1 MTETTGPQVV
11 LIACDGMDSTVTA
24 YDLTSR
30 VIGVTPAVRCHCDP
44 KFTFCVTTKD
54 AREGDHP
61 LGSANQQGAQCRR
74 GTEAHMSPNG
84 IYWMNYAISI
94 GQRASHSGRR
104 VGVALVSEHDELIC
118 SAFEGE
124 VRGASWYRTLRS
136 KMQELGL
143 PSAHSA
149 YLTINTL
156 SADCSFEL
164 GELLKEVRVDR
175 VCVGLP
181 DPALTRYL
189 DDDPVTARGLVH
201 RFPDDLQREIL
212 EQNRDFYAASEQ
224 NIECNLHYSTHRISE
239 AVAARLKSSGFAL
252 SRSDVN
258 ANRGRIALASL
269 ICQRYGVEDK
279 EADRA
284 VSDALSGS
292 FDAKYGSY
300 DYAYDARAANSR
312 WTDDFKSVH
321 RRSSTPPLS
330 AVSILNVGVGAGYEA
345 VALFSNCPQ
354 ITFVDIAERG
364 LAKIRERIPSSR
376 TVVSSAEDLSALP
389 ENSYDLYV
397 SLRTYNSSFFD
408 TTAAVREAHRVLKPG
423 AVIIVS
429 VANGF
434 LHPERGCV
442 VPGLI
447 IPGTDFVDIYRGM
460 DTANLIGAELDRAGF
475 KDIRTFPTNG
485 EIYLSAVAA

>member
-1 MTETTGPQVV
+1 
-11 LIACDGMDSTVTA
+11 
-24 YDLTSR
+24 
-30 VIGVTPAVRCHCDP
+30 
-44 KFTFCVTTKD
+44 
-54 AREGDHP
+54 
-61 LGSANQQGAQCRR
+61 
-74 GTEAHMSPNG
+74 
-84 IYWMNYAISI
+84 MNYAIGI
-94 GQRASHSGRR
+94 GQRSSQAGRR
-104 VGVALVSEHDELIC
+104 VGVALVSEHHELIC

-136 KMQELGL
+136 RIQELGIS
-143 PSAHSA
+143 SAHSA

-164 GELLKEVRVDR
+164 GELLKEVRMDR

-181 DPALTRYL
+181 DPALTSYL
-189 DDDPVTARGLVH
+189 DDDPITARGLIH

-212 EQNRDFYAASEQ
+212 EQNQESYAASEQ
-224 NIECNLHYSTHRISE
+224 NIECNRHYSTHRISE
-239 AVAARLKSSGFAL
+239 AVATRLTSSGFAL

-269 ICQRYGVEDK
+269 ICQRYGVEHK

-284 VSDALSGS
+284 VDDALSEA
-292 FDAKYGSY
+292 FDAKYGTY

-321 RRSSTPPLS
+321 RRSSTTPLS
-330 AVSILNVGVGAGYEA
+330 AANILNVGVGAGHEA
-345 VALFSNCPQ
+345 AALFSDCPQ
-354 ITFVDIAERG
+354 ITFSDIAERG

-408 TTAAVREAHRVLKPG
+408 TSAAVSEAHRVLKPG

-434 LHPERGCV
+434 LYAQRGQI

-460 DTANLIGAELDRAGF
+460 DKANLIGAELDRAGF
-475 KDIRTFPTNG
+475 KEIRMFPTSA
-485 EIYLSAVAA
+485 EIYLSAVTA